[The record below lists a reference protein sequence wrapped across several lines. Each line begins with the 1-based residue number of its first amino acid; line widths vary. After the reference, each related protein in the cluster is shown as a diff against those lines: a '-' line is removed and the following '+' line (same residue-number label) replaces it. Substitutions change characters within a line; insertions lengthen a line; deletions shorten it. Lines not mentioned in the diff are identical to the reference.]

1 MARIERIHWYLLTG
15 AALCLL
21 TAGVLVTLARG
32 YLLVALAPLGAALL
46 IGAVS
51 LLLYRESQRMIEQD
65 HILLTI
71 SEGLA
76 TRLELGDLLDH
87 IVRTILQSVPLADKC
102 VIHLL
107 DERGR
112 RLFPRYSSRPDW
124 ERTLGMPANRGIA
137 GQALAESRT
146 VVVNDVRRERDF
158 LPLHSSPD
166 LRALMVAPLHAHGKA
181 LGTISL
187 NSKRPSAFSRRDEM
201 LVTALAAQA
210 SAAIYQSQLYA
221 ASQRET
227 HHVEA
232 IIDNLADGLVVL
244 DAEGRVLRYNPSLA
258 HILGVDPA
266 RIIGRKVDARS
277 AVEGLRLLARLLGER
292 PGDLRQSYEREVEI
306 DEPIHAILRVQVSPV
321 LDQEG
326 NWGQIA
332 VLHDETEESD
342 LVRARTSFISAA
354 SHELRPPLES
364 IRGYAT
370 LLMSRPELLTPP
382 VGDWVSHIHEQS
394 ARLLRLVAD
403 LADICTADLNT
414 LETSTEAVDVG
425 ALLDEVA
432 AELAPAAA
440 RKGAAMSIRV
450 PVRLPGAPLDRER
463 VRHVLLNLGENAIHR
478 ALPGGSITITGEAD
492 AQELTLT
499 VADDGTPIPM
509 EARARIFQG
518 AYRANGASP
527 DDPVGTGLWLYLCRK
542 IVEAHGGHLWMP
554 ENDAQGTRFRFIL
567 PISPAAPGFDVG
579 RRGSRRPGG
588 RRRLP

>member
-21 TAGVLVTLARG
+21 TAGALVVLARG

-51 LLLYRESQRMIEQD
+51 WLLYRESQRMIEQD
-65 HILLTI
+65 HVLLTI

-76 TRLELGDLLDH
+76 TRLDLGDLLDH
-87 IVRTILQSVPLADKC
+87 IVHTILQSVPLADKC

-112 RLFPRYSSRPDW
+112 RLFPRYSSRSDW

-137 GQALAESRT
+137 GQALNERRT
-146 VVVNDVRRERDF
+146 VVVNDVRRERAF

-166 LRALMVAPLHAHGKA
+166 LRALMVAPLHAHGRA

-187 NSKRPSAFSRRDEM
+187 NSKHPSAFSRRDEL

-232 IIDNLADGLVVL
+232 IINNLADGLVVL
-244 DAEGRVLRYNPSLA
+244 DADGRVLRYNPSLA

-277 AVEGLRLLARLLGER
+277 DVQGLRLLARLLGER
-292 PGDLRQSYEREVEI
+292 PGDLPQSYERRVEI
-306 DEPIHAILRVQVSPV
+306 DAPIHAILRVQVSPV

-332 VLHDETEESD
+332 VLHDETEELD
-342 LVRARTSFISAA
+342 LARARAGFVAAA
-354 SHELRPPLES
+354 SRELRPPLES

-370 LLMSRPELLTPP
+370 LMRSRPELLTPP
-382 VGDWVSHIHEQS
+382 VDEWICHIHEQ
-394 ARLLRLVAD
+394 ATRLLRLAGD
-403 LADICTADLNT
+403 LADACAADRNEFEAH
-414 LETSTEAVDVG
+414 LEPTDVS

-432 AELAPAAA
+432 AVLTPPAAA
-440 RKGAAMSIRV
+440 KGAAV
-450 PVRLPGAPLDRER
+450 VVRAPANVTVTMDRER
-463 VRHVLLNLGENAIHR
+463 VRHVLMNLGENAIHR
-478 ALPGGSITITGEAD
+478 ALPGGTIAIEAD
-492 AQELTLT
+492 AGHDEVTITL
-499 VADDGTPIPM
+499 ADDGRPIPD
-509 EARARIFQG
+509 ETRAQ
-518 AYRANGASP
+518 ASRASYGTIATLP
-527 DDPVGTGLWLYLCRK
+527 DDAIGTGLWLHLSRR
-542 IVEAHGGHLWMP
+542 IIEAHGGHLWLP
-554 ENDAQGTRFRFIL
+554 ENDGRGARFCFII
-567 PISPAAPGFDVG
+567 PRRPVGSRGGRGRG
-579 RRGSRRPGG
+579 RRP
-588 RRRLP
+588 